1 MNKDIR
7 VLTTFPRHP
16 KTIKLKRLLGTWE
29 PIIVLWL
36 WAAESRPTGSLSG
49 MKPEDIAIACMW
61 DGNPDELVLA
71 LLKVGF
77 LHKMKNENAY
87 VLHGWNEHNAYA
99 ANAEKRSEKARL
111 AAMARWDRRL
121 NGCSLDANQKIEH
134 NEKPVLAPAP
144 SPIPSPIPSPSLKE
158 SPPAAVDFLNSSLE
172 KKIKYLAENNIFPKA
187 PVFANDQI
195 KRGRNVQAIEHAFN
209 QLYQKSK
216 NNNFQ
221 SNGAWGY
228 CTKIVNVESGNYNER
243 DAVKEAERQKR
254 ALQEMIEQG
263 Q

>member
-1 MNKDIR
+1 MRATNRHTNGTPMGHQWTTPNKD
-7 VLTTFPRHP
+7 
-16 KTIKLKRLLGTWE
+16 K
-29 PIIVLWL
+29 
-36 WAAESRPTGSLSG
+36 
-49 MKPEDIAIACMW
+49 
-61 DGNPDELVLA
+61 
-71 LLKVGF
+71 KV
-77 LHKMKNENAY
+77 NE
-87 VLHGWNEHNAYA
+87 
-99 ANAEKRSEKARL
+99 
-111 AAMARWDRRL
+111 
-121 NGCSLDANQKIEH
+121 
-134 NEKPVLAPAP
+134 
-144 SPIPSPIPSPSLKE
+144 LKE
-158 SPPAAVDFLNSSLE
+158 KEVQIPQAVDFLNSSLE